1 MVSNA
6 CLSKLEKKSL
16 PNCLFLV
23 PFSALSFGFG
33 GVLRKIEIRHLDNS
47 MILSE
52 TSGTNSLVAYRPPLF
67 MTHAEHPAPFK

>member
-1 MVSNA
+1 MVWMVSNA

-33 GVLRKIEIRHLDNS
+33 GILRKIEIRHLDNS

-52 TSGTNSLVAYRPPLF
+52 TSGTNGFV
-67 MTHAEHPAPFK
+67 K